1 MTAKKKYWCRCI
13 ILLAVCAY
21 FVHTVSLHF
30 PFVFT
35 SVVRVKLFQAFLL
48 SGGFNG
54 RLARGDELVEMEF
67 IEGSGVE
74 EIDIELLEPP
84 TFL

>member
-1 MTAKKKYWCRCI
+1 MYYSACRARI
-13 ILLAVCAY
+13 RLLIAVP
-21 FVHTVSLHF
+21 LHF
-30 PFVFT
+30 SFFIII

-48 SGGFNG
+48 SGGLNG

-67 IEGSGVE
+67 MEGSGAE
-74 EIDIELLEPP
+74 EVDLELLEPP

>member
-1 MTAKKKYWCRCI
+1 VYPWI
-13 ILLAVCAY
+13 E
-21 FVHTVSLHF
+21 FSSHF
-30 PFVFT
+30 PFIFI
-35 SVVRVKLFQAFLL
+35 SVVRVKLFQAFFL

-67 IEGSGVE
+67 IDGSGGE
-74 EIDIELLEPP
+74 EADLELLEPP

>member
-1 MTAKKKYWCRCI
+1 MCCI
-13 ILLAVCAY
+13 
-21 FVHTVSLHF
+21 
-30 PFVFT
+30 
-35 SVVRVKLFQAFLL
+35 SVVRVKLFQAFFL

-67 IEGSGVE
+67 IDGSGAE
-74 EIDIELLEPP
+74 EADLELLEPP